1 MVAASRSV
9 QASPDDRATLP
20 VRPPLVRSGLVR
32 SRTANDGGVSV
43 ARYRWRPGN
52 AAEDELRRIAAGQVE
67 SALDDLA
74 DDDRHRA
81 VHSARKRGKKLRAL
95 LRLVRGSAPDLYRRE
110 NRALRD
116 AMRRLSDDRDA
127 GVAVETFDDLLSS
140 VGADAIPTDLAPVRA
155 ALVER
160 RDAVLDAELD
170 QRLAA
175 VQADLAAARDRI
187 GGWEGDGEGF
197 EVVQGGLAKTYGRAR
212 DRMDDAYE
220 EATSEAFH
228 LWRKRVKYHRYH
240 VRLLQDLW
248 PGMLRARRKQLHEL
262 TDLLGD
268 DHDLSVLRQD
278 LVAEPDR
285 YGGVEG
291 VASLAALLDRR
302 RAELQAAAE
311 PLGRRCFAE
320 PPDAFVAR
328 LRTYWEV
335 AAADQD
341 VGPLADATVPA
352 GR

>member
-1 MVAASRSV
+1 M
-9 QASPDDRATLP
+9 
-20 VRPPLVRSGLVR
+20 
-32 SRTANDGGVSV
+32 

-52 AAEDELRRIAAGQVE
+52 AADDELRRIAAGQVE
-67 SALDDLA
+67 SGLDDLA

-81 VHSARKRGKKLRAL
+81 VHSVRKRGKKVRAV
-95 LRLVRGSAPDLYRRE
+95 LRLVRGSAPALYRRE

-127 GVAVETFDDLLSS
+127 GVAVETFDDLMAA
-140 VGADAIPTDLAPVRA
+140 VGADAVPADLAPVRS

-160 RDAVLDAELD
+160 RAAVLDAEFE

-175 VQADLAAARDRI
+175 VQADLAAALDRI
-187 GGWEGDGEGF
+187 AGWEVDGDGF
-197 EVVQGGLAKTYGRAR
+197 EVVQGGFARTYRRAR

-248 PGMLRARRKQLHEL
+248 PGVLRARRQQLHEL

-268 DHDLSVLRQD
+268 DHDLAVLRQD

-285 YGGVEG
+285 YGGVDG
-291 VASLAALLDRR
+291 VTTVCALLDRR

-320 PPDAFVAR
+320 PPDAFVDR
-328 LRTYWEV
+328 LEAYWDVVDLDRE
-335 AAADQD
+335 

>member
-1 MVAASRSV
+1 M
-9 QASPDDRATLP
+9 T
-20 VRPPLVRSGLVR
+20 
-32 SRTANDGGVSV
+32 DGGVTV
-43 ARYRWRPGN
+43 ARYRWQPGN
-52 AAEDELRRIAAGQVE
+52 AAEDELRRIAVGQVE
-67 SALDDLA
+67 SGLNDLA
-74 DDDRHRA
+74 DDERHRA
-81 VHSARKRGKKLRAL
+81 VHSVRKRGKKLRAV
-95 LRLVRGSAPDLYRRE
+95 LRLVRGCAPDLYRRE

-116 AMRRLSDDRDA
+116 TMRRLSDDRDA
-127 GVAVETFDDLLSS
+127 GVAVETFDHLLGS
-140 VGADAIPTDLAPVRA
+140 VGADAVPADLAPVRE

-160 RDAVLDAELD
+160 RDAVLGAELD

-175 VQADLAAARDRI
+175 VEADLAAAHDRVT
-187 GGWEGDGEGF
+187 GWEVDGEGF
-197 EVVQGGLAKTYGRAR
+197 EVVQGGLARTYGRAR

-248 PGMLRARRKQLHEL
+248 PGMLRARRQQLHEL

-268 DHDLSVLRQD
+268 DHDLAVLRHD

-285 YGGVEG
+285 YGGVEP
-291 VASLAALLDRR
+291 VATLSALLDRR

-328 LRTYWEV
+328 LRTYWDV
-335 AAADQD
+335 AASDRD